1 MPYLPSDAA
10 KKSELYNNMINSD
23 RNEYQSFIEDITKKS
38 EISGSINTNVPPRD
52 EQGNLVSFESDIPG
66 IAVEEK
72 FQEVR
77 LPNSQYFFNG
87 TLDSEFK
94 FYEQPVELDVD
105 DSDDDD
111 DDSSDI
117 VVEEETVERILTN
130 RDYLIEVVN
139 EIYGEELDESTSTDK
154 LNAKLR
160 QFFLQEKRRYYF
172 VRKNELNKN
181 AKGWEEFRLNKKRNV
196 RGISGKRFEEIKKDL
211 KKLRYDE
218 IIEDHLY
225 RTLRGQEVWLKLGFP
240 YVIDKNIRS

>member
-10 KKSELYNNMINSD
+10 KKSELYDNMINAD

-38 EISGSINTNVPPRD
+38 EISGSVNTNVTPRD
-52 EQGNLVSFESDIPG
+52 ENGNLVSFESNVPG
-66 IAVEEK
+66 VALEEK

-77 LPNSQYFFNG
+77 LPNTQYFFNG
-87 TLDSEFK
+87 TLDSEFT
-94 FYEQPVELDVD
+94 YYGQPQDLDD

-111 DDSSDI
+111 TGEGDSVSDE
-117 VVEEETVERILTN
+117 VVERILTN
-130 RDYLIEVVN
+130 RDYLVEVVS
-139 EIYGEELDESTSTDK
+139 EIYGEELDESTSTAK
-154 LNAKLR
+154 LNAKL
-160 QFFLQEKRRYYF
+160 QEFFLSERKRYKF

-181 AKGWEEFRLNKKRNV
+181 AEGWEEFRLNKKRNV
-196 RGISGKRFEEIKKDL
+196 RGISKKRYKEIKKDL

-225 RTLRGQEVWLKLGFP
+225 RTLKGQEVWLKLGFP